1 MSIVEYLP
9 LDIAATEQARQFSSS
24 SCAECVGLTE
34 LCPACE
40 DLRNINNAELAHEI
54 VDEGNLIYPKVWS
67 TNKGEPSQHDWVS
80 PRTKLKVP
88 VKLQDG
94 SIVDERYEFL
104 EELGYNIGDR
114 LPSNMFPTAKGF
126 IPLLAPLEMFKYL
139 ALPKTDTICN
149 VCHLQINK
157 YVECPHW

>member
-1 MSIVEYLP
+1 MSFALQSHIELLGCEHDSLASS
-9 LDIAATEQARQFSSS
+9 LDTKEVYCS
-24 SCAECVGLTE
+24 ECTLEREPVD
-34 LCPACE
+34 AQ
-40 DLRNINNAELAHEI
+40 NAYQI

-80 PRTKLKVP
+80 SKTKLKVP
-88 VKLQDG
+88 ARLQDG
-94 SIVDERYEFL
+94 SIVEERYEFL

>member
-1 MSIVEYLP
+1 MSFALQSHIELLGCEHDSLASS
-9 LDIAATEQARQFSSS
+9 LDTKEVYCS
-24 SCAECVGLTE
+24 ECTLEREPVD
-34 LCPACE
+34 AQ
-40 DLRNINNAELAHEI
+40 NAYQI

-80 PRTKLKVP
+80 SKTKLKVP
-88 VKLQDG
+88 AKLVDG

>member
-1 MSIVEYLP
+1 MSFAL
-9 LDIAATEQARQFSSS
+9 QSH
-24 SCAECVGLTE
+24 TE
-34 LCPACE
+34 LLGCDHHSLASSLDTKEVYCSECTLEREPVDAQ
-40 DLRNINNAELAHEI
+40 NAYEI
-54 VDEGNLIYPKVWS
+54 VDDGNLIYSKVWS

-80 PRTKLKVP
+80 SKTKLKVP

-94 SIVDERYEFL
+94 SIVEERYEFL

-149 VCHLQINK
+149 ICHLQINK